1 MVYAMSSK
9 GKYKAIYAIR
19 VTARQEV
26 NVALLMEAKAKAQNL
41 KVYSILV
48 PPDIK
53 GYLMVEAPGIHVVQ
67 ELSRD
72 IKHVKGQVSGIVKFE
87 EVERILKPIPIVEGI
102 SEGEIVE
109 VIAGPFRGMRAQVV
123 RVDRARN
130 EVVLNILEAAYPL
143 QVTVPADYVRPMK
156 HGVKYG

>member
-1 MVYAMSSK
+1 MSSK
-9 GKYKAIYAIR
+9 RGYKAVYAIR

-26 NVALLMEAKAKAQNL
+26 NVALLMEAKAKAHDL

-72 IKHVKGQVSGIVKFE
+72 MKHVKGQVSGIVKFE
-87 EVERILKPIPIVEGI
+87 EVERMLKPVPIVEGI

-123 RVDRARN
+123 RVDKAKN

>member
-9 GKYKAIYAIR
+9 GRYKAIYAIR

-72 IKHVKGQVSGIVKFE
+72 IKHVKGQASGIVKFE